1 MVGWD
6 HRVNG
11 HGLGQTPGDGEGQG
25 SLVCCRPCGR
35 EELDTTWQLNSNECS
50 RKFQRDWSSKARR
63 STDESHDHTP
73 TSWPFKSSSVTRG
86 WEYLSLQDY
95 HERGGR
101 AAQCILPIF
110 LFFWSSQ
117 GPWYAL
123 DGQAGTLTCLQWVHG
138 LTWNWAVEGSKP
150 RPHQPLQSDREFSPT
165 HRPSLWSY
173 EFFK

>member
-110 LFFWSSQ
+110 FIFLVIPGSLVCPRWTGGNTHMSPMGTWPYLELGS
-117 GPWYAL
+117 G
-123 DGQAGTLTCLQWVHG
+123 GEQAQTPP
-138 LTWNWAVEGSKP
+138 A
-150 RPHQPLQSDREFSPT
+150 SPV
-165 HRPSLWSY
+165 R
-173 EFFK
+173 